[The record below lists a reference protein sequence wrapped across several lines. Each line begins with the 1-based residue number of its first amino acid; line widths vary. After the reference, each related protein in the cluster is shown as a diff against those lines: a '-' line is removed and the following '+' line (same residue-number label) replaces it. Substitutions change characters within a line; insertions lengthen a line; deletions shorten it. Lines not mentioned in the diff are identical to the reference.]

1 MATWQQNGNPGGLLG
16 GIGMNNTNA
25 PQASD
30 VDRTMAYIRDNND
43 RDRAGQNNIGL
54 QAVKGFGDVRMGL
67 QQAEMAQQKKDYQSR
82 LGEAVGNN
90 DKDAAQKLLVQYPQF
105 LEDTQKQMGFID
117 AEQNKQTAS
126 AAMNLRLASQSNDPQ
141 AVINAA
147 QGAEPVLRRL
157 GLTPQE
163 VYQSWQQNPQG
174 FNQMT
179 DLIHLH
185 ADPNSY
191 FGVRDKQQAQGVA
204 QQNANTNAYSAVQGV
219 RQGDE
224 RLDLE
229 QYKAQSDNQLRTRE
243 MVLKARLGKETNDVE
258 REKINNEITKV
269 QQAKTEKQ
277 TDKINTVAGNLDS
290 LNQALGVGRELSSIV
305 GAHPTAV
312 SRNQGGVL
320 GVLPNLSDDTKT
332 LAAKSNE
339 YNLKVVL
346 PALRGTF
353 GGNPTEGERTALM
366 QAQNGLKNATSNADF
381 MRELNKSQ
389 NAIMRMQKR
398 QIADLGIPVTKS
410 KDETTDVQM
419 LMQDPSLVKEYVT
432 AHGYL
437 PEGYYQ
443 AQLNGGM

>member
-16 GIGMNNTNA
+16 GIGLSNTNA

-30 VDRTMAYIRDNND
+30 VNATMAYIRDNND
-43 RDRAGQNNIGL
+43 RERAGENNVGL
-54 QAVKGFGDVRMGL
+54 QVLKGLGGL
-67 QQAEMAQQKKDYQSR
+67 TQIYQQADSAQQKKDYQSQ
-82 LGEAVGNN
+82 LGMAVANN
-90 DKDAAQKLLVQYPQF
+90 DKDAVQKLSAQYPQF

-147 QGAEPVLRRL
+147 QGAEPVLQRL

-290 LNQALGVGRELSSIV
+290 LNQALGVGKELSGIV
-305 GAHPTAV
+305 GEHPTAV
-312 SRNQGGVL
+312 SRNQGGTL
-320 GVLPNLSDDTKT
+320 GWLPNWADDTRT
-332 LAAKSNE
+332 LNAKANE
-339 YNLKVVL
+339 YSLKVVL
-346 PALRGTF
+346 PTLKGTF
-353 GGNPTEGERTALM
+353 GGSPTEGERAALI
-366 QAQNGLKNATSNADF
+366 QASSGIKSATNNADF

-389 NAIMRMQKR
+389 NIITGMQKR
-398 QIADLGIPVTKS
+398 QISSLGIPVTKS
-410 KDETTDVQM
+410 KDEDTDVQM
-419 LMQDPSLVKEYVT
+419 LLQDPSLVKEYIT

-437 PEGYYQ
+437 PEGYYK